1 MPRKVTLSLLPVE
14 RLSLIR
20 IIDRGNNWRER
31 QRSNTLILLDDGASM
46 REVANIIGIDI
57 RTVGLTRMDWLA
69 RGFDSLVDAP
79 RCGAPRKIK
88 QEQLE
93 KLIAAAS
100 EEPLTA
106 KSLLAKHVEGGG
118 EVVHVNTIK
127 GALKNAG
134 YVWKRTRGSLK
145 KKRDEDKF
153 RAMQLKV
160 AALREQ
166 AARGEIVLAYCDEAG
181 FSAVHPNRSA
191 WTKKGERHLIDAKRG
206 KRLNV
211 MAAMLSTGELFSVK
225 YWKTTTA
232 EIFTGFVGLLKKHVG
247 KKITIII
254 DNASIHKA
262 KAMQPLM
269 SILEAEGV
277 TLHFLSPY
285 SPELNRIEKLWHLM
299 KYTWMSVKCRDSETL
314 EKDVGEILDNFGEK
328 YKLCF

>member
-20 IIDRGNNWRER
+20 IIARGNNWRER
-31 QRSNTLILLDDGASM
+31 QRSNTLVLLDDGASM

-145 KKRDEDKF
+145 KKE
-153 RAMQLKV
+153 M
-160 AALREQ
+160 
-166 AARGEIVLAYCDEAG
+166 
-181 FSAVHPNRSA
+181 
-191 WTKKGERHLIDAKRG
+191 
-206 KRLNV
+206 
-211 MAAMLSTGELFSVK
+211 
-225 YWKTTTA
+225 
-232 EIFTGFVGLLKKHVG
+232 
-247 KKITIII
+247 KI
-254 DNASIHKA
+254 N
-262 KAMQPLM
+262 
-269 SILEAEGV
+269 
-277 TLHFLSPY
+277 
-285 SPELNRIEKLWHLM
+285 
-299 KYTWMSVKCRDSETL
+299 SEP
-314 EKDVGEILDNFGEK
+314 
-328 YKLCF
+328 CS